1 VKHRESPPGGTVL
14 QVQGSAGALLERPYL
29 TVEFNFFNLQRR
41 AFRQSVPHR
50 VDRCFPD
57 LFVPTRIHDKDTQL
71 ARFTEKHPAAE
82 GGSLYVACQGPVA
95 RPNGMGVYRFDG
107 PQAQPVFFAA
117 MDDNI
122 GRQPKDLETGPDGKL
137 WMWAQWWGM
146 LRWPVGGD
154 TAGFE
159 MRISDASS
167 GGLDF
172 GSDGN
177 VYGCVDH
184 SNSNFGYYTLHG
196 AKLSTLFSDNLAAFS
211 NMDFGPDRNGNGS
224 CDIYIVEFYTRLG
237 IYDGDTGAHLG
248 DLFNGHPL
256 KSVTG
261 IVIPKAAPGSSLI
274 LR

>member
-1 VKHRESPPGGTVL
+1 
-14 QVQGSAGALLERPYL
+14 
-29 TVEFNFFNLQRR
+29 
-41 AFRQSVPHR
+41 
-50 VDRCFPD
+50 
-57 LFVPTRIHDKDTQL
+57 
-71 ARFTEKHPAAE
+71 
-82 GGSLYVACQGPVA
+82 
-95 RPNGMGVYRFDG
+95 
-107 PQAQPVFFAA
+107 
-117 MDDNI
+117 MDNNI
-122 GRQPKDLETGPDGKL
+122 GWQPKDLEMGPDGKL
-137 WMWAQWWGM
+137 WMWAQWRGM

-177 VYGCVDH
+177 VYGCVDN

-196 AKLSTLFSDNLAAFS
+196 VKLSTLFSDNLAAFS

-248 DLFNGHPL
+248 DLVNSHPL

-261 IVIPKAAPGSSLI
+261 IVIPKAAPGWYLI